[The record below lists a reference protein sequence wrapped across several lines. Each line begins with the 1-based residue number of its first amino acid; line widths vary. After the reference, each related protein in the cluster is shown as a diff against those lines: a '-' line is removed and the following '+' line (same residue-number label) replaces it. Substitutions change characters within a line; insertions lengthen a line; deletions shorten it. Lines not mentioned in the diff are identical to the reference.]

1 MEYVIGILL
10 CVFGYFMIRVA
21 AFQSNN
27 LREFNEL
34 FENERKKK
42 TVSGTIRV
50 LDIRKSRWSFECDIE
65 LVFKTPKGR
74 EYRYTETKFSS
85 GSSARFLS
93 KCKGKGEIHVSV
105 IYNGESPDQHYIEEL
120 KEAKTMAN
128 SIIAFRF
135 IGVLSIVMGVLVA
148 GMDFISD
155 NIMIH
160 FSRM

>member
-10 CVFGYFMIRVA
+10 CVLGYSMISVA

-27 LREFNEL
+27 LRKLNEL

-50 LDIRKSRWSFECDIE
+50 LDIRRSRWSFECDIE

-74 EYRYTETKFSS
+74 EYRYTETKDSS
-85 GSSARFLS
+85 ESSARFLS
-93 KCKGKGEIHVSV
+93 KCEGKGEIPVSV

-128 SIIAFRF
+128 SIIANRI

>member
-10 CVFGYFMIRVA
+10 CVLGYSMISVA

-27 LREFNEL
+27 LRKLNEL

-50 LDIRKSRWSFECDIE
+50 LDIRRSRWSFECDIE
-65 LVFKTPKGR
+65 IVFKTPKGR
-74 EYRYTETKFSS
+74 EYRYTETKDSS
-85 GSSARFLS
+85 ESSARFLS
-93 KCKGKGEIHVSV
+93 KCKGKGEITVSV

-135 IGVLSIVMGVLVA
+135 IGVLSIVMGVLVV

>member
-10 CVFGYFMIRVA
+10 FVFGYFMIRVA

-27 LREFNEL
+27 LRKLNEL

-50 LDIRKSRWSFECDIE
+50 LDIRRSRWSFECDFE

-74 EYRYTETKFSS
+74 EYRYTETKDSS
-85 GSSARFLS
+85 ESSARFLS
-93 KCKGKGEIHVSV
+93 KCKGKGEIPVSV

-120 KEAKTMAN
+120 KEAETMAN
-128 SIIAFRF
+128 SIIAFR
-135 IGVLSIVMGVLVA
+135 ILGVLSIVMGVLVA

>member
-21 AFQSNN
+21 AFQSNS

-50 LDIRKSRWSFECDIE
+50 LNIRKSRWSFIE

-93 KCKGKGEIHVSV
+93 KCKGKGEIPVSV
-105 IYNGESPDQHYIEEL
+105 IYNGESPDRHYIEEL

-128 SIIAFRF
+128 SSIGFRI

>member
-10 CVFGYFMIRVA
+10 CVLGYSMISVA

-27 LREFNEL
+27 LRKLNEL

-50 LDIRKSRWSFECDIE
+50 LDIRRSRWSFECDFE

-74 EYRYTETKFSS
+74 EYRYTETKDSS
-85 GSSARFLS
+85 ESSARFLS
-93 KCKGKGEIHVSV
+93 KCKGKGEIPVSV

>member
-10 CVFGYFMIRVA
+10 FVFGYFMIRVA

-27 LREFNEL
+27 LRKLNEL

-50 LDIRKSRWSFECDIE
+50 LDIRRSRWSFECDFE

-74 EYRYTETKFSS
+74 EYRYTETKDSS
-85 GSSARFLS
+85 ESSARFLS
-93 KCKGKGEIHVSV
+93 KCKGKGEIPVSV
-105 IYNGESPDQHYIEEL
+105 IYNGESPNQHYIEEL

-128 SIIAFRF
+128 SSIGFRI
-135 IGVLSIVMGVLVA
+135 IGVLFIVMGVLVA

-155 NIMIH
+155 NIMIY

>member
-10 CVFGYFMIRVA
+10 CVLGYFMKSYA
-21 AFQSNN
+21 AFESNN
-27 LREFNEL
+27 LRKFNEL

-42 TVSGTIRV
+42 TASGTIRV
-50 LDIRKSRWSFECDIE
+50 LDIRRSRWSFECDIE
-65 LVFKTPKGR
+65 IVFKTPKGR
-74 EYRYTETKFSS
+74 EYRYTETKDSS
-85 GSSARFLS
+85 ESSARFLS
-93 KCKGKGEIHVSV
+93 KCEGKGEIPVSV

-120 KEAKTMAN
+120 KEAETMAN
-128 SIIAFRF
+128 SSIAYRI
-135 IGVLSIVMGVLVA
+135 IGVLFIVMGVLVA

>member
-10 CVFGYFMIRVA
+10 CVLGYFMISYA
-21 AFQSNN
+21 AVESNN
-27 LREFNEL
+27 LRKFNEL

-42 TVSGTIRV
+42 TASGTIRV
-50 LDIRKSRWSFECDIE
+50 LDIRRSRWSFECDIE
-65 LVFKTPKGR
+65 IVFKTPKGR
-74 EYRYTETKFSS
+74 EYRYTETKDSS
-85 GSSARFLS
+85 ESSARALS
-93 KCKGKGEIHVSV
+93 KCEGKGEIPVSV

-120 KEAKTMAN
+120 KEAETMAN
-128 SIIAFRF
+128 SSIAYRI
-135 IGVLSIVMGVLVA
+135 IGVLFIVMGVLVA

>member
-10 CVFGYFMIRVA
+10 CVLGYSMISVA

-27 LREFNEL
+27 LRKLNEL

-50 LDIRKSRWSFECDIE
+50 LDIRRSRWSFECDIE
-65 LVFKTPKGR
+65 IVFKTPKGR
-74 EYRYTETKFSS
+74 ENRYTETKDSYE
-85 GSSARFLS
+85 SSARFLS
-93 KCKGKGEIHVSV
+93 KCKGKGEIPVSV

-120 KEAKTMAN
+120 KEAETMAN
-128 SIIAFRF
+128 SSIGLRI